1 MFEYEIEA
9 SKALLA
15 EASRILVITHIAPDG
30 DAIGALTAV
39 GLGLEQLNKRFTLAC
54 DDEAPNRFSFLT
66 LVDRLQTVLTHNAY
80 DLVIAVDCGDMQ
92 RMGCVFADLPDP
104 KPPII
109 NLDHHVTNTM
119 FGDVNVVDPKANSA
133 TEVLYYWLPALGVTL
148 TPPLALSLLTGIVT
162 DTLGFR
168 TVGVTPRTFEAASD
182 LMRAGA
188 DLTLVM
194 SEALTLKPLSTLR
207 LWQMGLNNMRL
218 EDGLLWSVI
227 SNEERKATGFEGIGS
242 AGLVN
247 MLADVY
253 QAAIGAVLMAYD
265 DGKVYVSFRCRPPY
279 SVSELALNLGGGG
292 HPLAAGCTLEGPLS
306 KVQEM
311 VVALARET
319 IRSQSQLS

>member
-1 MFEYEIEA
+1 M
-9 SKALLA
+9 
-15 EASRILVITHIAPDG
+15 
-30 DAIGALTAV
+30 
-39 GLGLEQLNKRFTLAC
+39 
-54 DDEAPNRFSFLT
+54 
-66 LVDRLQTVLTHNAY
+66 DRLQTVLTHNAY

-168 TVGVTPRTFEAASD
+168 TVGVTPRTFEAAGD

-207 LWQMGLNNMRL
+207 LWQMGLNNMRF

-311 VVALARET
+311 VVAMAKET